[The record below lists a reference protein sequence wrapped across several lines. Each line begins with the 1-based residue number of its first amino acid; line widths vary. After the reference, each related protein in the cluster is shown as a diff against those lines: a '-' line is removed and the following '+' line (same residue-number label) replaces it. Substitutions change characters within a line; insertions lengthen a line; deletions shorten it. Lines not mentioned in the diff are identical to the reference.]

1 MSTTSSRPAV
11 SDGPGDTGAPRVPD
25 VPPVPAVPSAPA
37 PGHHGDRGAG
47 ARLGWDPGQPALYE
61 QWGVPATA
69 PKRAMGSDIG
79 VLPELERTETTRRPL
94 WKHPAFI
101 VSAVLAFVAVVM
113 AVVMIVHAV
122 TAEGPPKVQDLAVE
136 QGSGNVHVSWS
147 GPDVAWSVYVV
158 EPGTKPVDVTG
169 QARGTELWLPTSGG
183 LYDADSCFV
192 VRATAANQ
200 GKAVPTDAGTR
211 SAQGAD
217 QVCLGDAG

>member
-1 MSTTSSRPAV
+1 MSTTSSRP
-11 SDGPGDTGAPRVPD
+11 GVPD
-25 VPPVPAVPSAPA
+25 VPVIPPVPSAPS
-37 PGHHGDRGAG
+37 PEHRRERSSG
-47 ARLGWDPGQPALYE
+47 ARLGWDPGQPTLYE
-61 QWGVPATA
+61 QWGVPAPA
-69 PKRAMGSDIG
+69 PKRSMGSDIG
-79 VLPELERTETTRRPL
+79 VLPELEQTETTRRPL

-101 VSAVLAFVAVVM
+101 VSAVLALVAVAM

-122 TAEGPPKVQDLAVE
+122 TAEGPPKVRDLAIE
-136 QGSGNVHVSWS
+136 SGSGNVHVSWS
-147 GPDVAWSVYVV
+147 GPDVAWSVYVI
-158 EPGTKPVDVTG
+158 EPGTKPVDVTA

-211 SAQGAD
+211 SSQGAD